1 MKKKSILIIG
11 LLFLTLLVG
20 CSSNGAKDSTEI
32 NYVDKEF
39 LSSFKKGLEK
49 RWDLPE
55 VDLTMDTQGQK
66 EEYLKA
72 IDTELNEIKDY
83 SGEKF
88 EDTKLQE
95 KALSYI
101 NILKEQKEAFDYFT
115 VDEIKFYETW
125 DKIAAERSKILV
137 DIVDS
142 YKIEFSGK
150 YENILDDFKL
160 NAQMAIEDD
169 TKNKEIEDIVNK
181 VEFTKV
187 KEEYGSSYYE
197 AVVENT
203 SSVEFENFAFEISLI
218 DEEGIIVESTYSNSV
233 NNWKPGQK
241 FKFEFMT
248 QTAFAKMEF
257 EPQYFIKE

>member
-1 MKKKSILIIG
+1 MKKKVIVIIG
-11 LLFLTLLVG
+11 LLFLTLLAG
-20 CSSNGAKDSTEI
+20 CSSNNVKDSTKI
-32 NYVDKEF
+32 NYADKEF

-55 VDLTMDTQGQK
+55 IDLTMDIQEQK

-72 IDTELNEIKDY
+72 IDIELNEIKGY
-83 SGEKF
+83 SSEKF

-101 NILKEQKEAFDYFT
+101 NILKEQRESLDYFT

-125 DKIAAERSKILV
+125 DKISAERSKILV
-137 DIVDS
+137 DLVDS
-142 YKIEFSGK
+142 YKIEFSEK
-150 YENILDDFKL
+150 YKNILDDFKL

-203 SSVEFENFAFEISLI
+203 SSVEFEHFSLEISLI
-218 DEEGIIVESTYSNSV
+218 DEEGIIVESTYSNNIS
-233 NNWKPGQK
+233 NWKPGQK
-241 FKFEFMT
+241 FKFEFVT
-248 QTAFAKMEF
+248 QTTFAKMEF